1 MKKINFRIAC
11 VTMVLIVSLGSVSAF
26 AAEAKVEGVNAASQ
40 NGAAGTESI
49 FVPKLAKPPASL
61 TLQEAIKYMQ
71 ENSNRAETAK
81 QNRQADKIASEG
93 YSEKVSTISST
104 KKALSDGEDAVNA
117 QRAKLEMGKAAGLVD
132 AATYAAGQAQLSQI
146 STALFQKTY
155 EAQVKGVTSRN
166 KEIMELRRDF
176 AKAHLQTNAQAELNE
191 IEAATIEIYY
201 NVLLAKENY
210 EIATQ
215 NVQAQQKTVQ
225 LVNMKKQAG
234 LVPKKDLLSANSA
247 LAEAKMEQREAKTK
261 LEYAKMGFNFTM
273 GFPVTSQIE
282 FKDKIADVVAN
293 DEVAVETA
301 VKNTLQN
308 RQELA
313 GAKLAT
319 EIYALLLKDVS
330 DYPKSS
336 STYMSAQLALDEA
349 NKTLNDAPSKL
360 ELDTRNKYNVLQD
373 KKYQVE
379 SAKELL
385 AYAKEGERLLLLTYD
400 AGVSTIDELL
410 EVQVK
415 RNKAELNLAKAKSDY
430 ALAKK
435 AYEYA
440 QGVGVTRL
448 PL

>member
-1 MKKINFRIAC
+1 
-11 VTMVLIVSLGSVSAF
+11 
-26 AAEAKVEGVNAASQ
+26 
-40 NGAAGTESI
+40 
-49 FVPKLAKPPASL
+49 
-61 TLQEAIKYMQ
+61 
-71 ENSNRAETAK
+71 
-81 QNRQADKIASEG
+81 
-93 YSEKVSTISST
+93 
-104 KKALSDGEDAVNA
+104 
-117 QRAKLEMGKAAGLVD
+117 
-132 AATYAAGQAQLSQI
+132 
-146 STALFQKTY
+146 
-155 EAQVKGVTSRN
+155 
-166 KEIMELRRDF
+166 
-176 AKAHLQTNAQAELNE
+176 
-191 IEAATIEIYY
+191 
-201 NVLLAKENY
+201 
-210 EIATQ
+210 
-215 NVQAQQKTVQ
+215 
-225 LVNMKKQAG
+225 
-234 LVPKKDLLSANSA
+234 
-247 LAEAKMEQREAKTK
+247 MEQREAKTK

-273 GFPVTSQIE
+273 GFPVTSKIE
-282 FKDKIADVVAN
+282 FKDRIADTVTN
-293 DEVAVETA
+293 DEATVEVAV
-301 VKNTLQN
+301 KNALQN

-330 DYPKSS
+330 DYPKNS

-415 RNKAELNLAKAKSDY
+415 RNKAELNFAKAKSDY

>member
-1 MKKINFRIAC
+1 MA
-11 VTMVLIVSLGSVSAF
+11 LIVSLGSVSAF
-26 AAEAKVEGVNAASQ
+26 GAEVNEAGSSVNSTNAVAEEGA
-40 NGAAGTESI
+40 

-210 EIATQ
+210 EIAMQ
-215 NVQAQQKTVQ
+215 NVQAQQKTAQ

-273 GFPVTSQIE
+273 GFPVTSQLE
-282 FKDKIADVVAN
+282 FKDRIADTVTN
-293 DEVAVETA
+293 DEATVEVAVETA